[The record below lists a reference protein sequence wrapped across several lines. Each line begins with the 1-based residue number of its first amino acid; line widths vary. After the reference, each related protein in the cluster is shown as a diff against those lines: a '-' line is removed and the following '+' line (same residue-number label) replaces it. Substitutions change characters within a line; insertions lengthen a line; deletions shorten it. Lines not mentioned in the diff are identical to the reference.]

1 MAMAVDEHVRTPAGP
16 FQARHEARSRA
27 AYEQLANPSGS
38 SSTPSANPSLGP
50 SPAASRGL
58 WQAPSVGPT
67 RGHHHFHPQTPPPP
81 GRTLHGHVATTL
93 RRPVP
98 TRRNT
103 PLRRPLR
110 PPRSPP
116 GPLTDTPSHAV
127 VSPTPGHV
135 GMTLH
140 SPHMNTPPHTL
151 ATHRETVRE
160 SPSRTPHHRPLET
173 VAGHHGHV
181 ASTLRRRSERPPQAP
196 T

>member
-1 MAMAVDEHVRTPAGP
+1 MAVDEHVRTPAQP
-16 FQARHEARSRA
+16 FRARHEARSRA
-27 AYEQLANPSGS
+27 AYEQLAKPSGS

-81 GRTLHGHVATTL
+81 AAPFTDTSPRPSADPCQRAATHPCVAHY
-93 RRPVP
+93 
-98 TRRNT
+98 
-103 PLRRPLR
+103 R
-110 PPRSPP
+110 PPRTPP

-127 VSPTPGHV
+127 VSPTPGHLA
-135 GMTLH
+135 MTLH
-140 SPHMNTPPHTL
+140 SPHMNTPRHGL
-151 ATHRETVRE
+151 ATHREAVRE